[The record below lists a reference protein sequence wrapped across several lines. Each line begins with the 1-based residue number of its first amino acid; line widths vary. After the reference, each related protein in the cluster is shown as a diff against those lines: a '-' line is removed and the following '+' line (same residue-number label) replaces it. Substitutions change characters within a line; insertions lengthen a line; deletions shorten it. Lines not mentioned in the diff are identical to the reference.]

1 MKSILQKFV
10 FLIALSLAL
19 SPVMAKDETDSS
31 KKPKAKTTETKK
43 AAKDK
48 KPAKKPAE
56 KKTAKKSDDKKTTEK
71 TTAKKADGKAS
82 DKKTTKA
89 SKPVKS
95 KLTKTDKAKKFKDIT
110 VNINMADADTL
121 AYYLVGIGEKRANAI
136 IKQRKTAKFKDI
148 EELKKVEGIGEAIFD
163 GLRKNV
169 SISKGETTVPKDAKA
184 TKKPATKAKTTAK
197 DASAKKAD
205 SKPKTTTTDSSAKKK
220 ESKPKASKK
229 DADKKKASDK

>member
-1 MKSILQKFV
+1 MKSTLQKFV
-10 FLIALSLAL
+10 FLITLSLTL

-43 AAKDK
+43 SVKET
-48 KPAKKPAE
+48 KPAKKPTEKKAAKKPDD
-56 KKTAKKSDDKKTTEK
+56 KKTAKKSDDKT
-71 TTAKKADGKAS
+71 S

-110 VNINMADADTL
+110 VNVNMADADTF

-148 EELKKVEGIGEAIFD
+148 EDLKKVEGIGEAIFD
-163 GLRKNV
+163 GIRKNI

-184 TKKPATKAKTTAK
+184 TKKTANKAKATTKNSPAKKADIKPKTTAK
-197 DASAKKAD
+197 D
-205 SKPKTTTTDSSAKKK
+205 SSAKKTD
-220 ESKPKASKK
+220 SKPKASKK